1 MYIKNVSNSHLG
13 VEILY
18 GGGYL
23 IEVKLGFGLVQLGLV
38 DDLVEELASLGKL
51 QHDEEVVGG
60 VDEIFQL
67 DYIGVI
73 NRLQYLDFIQN
84 PVEYLNH

>member
-18 GGGYL
+18 GGGNL

-38 DDLVEELASLGKL
+38 DDLVEELTSLGKL

-67 DYIGVI
+67 DYIGMVY
-73 NRLQYLDFIQN
+73 RLQYLDFIQN
-84 PVEYLNH
+84 PLI